1 MSRRPNDPTAGDVG
15 RIFLEKLGIKSPKEI
30 SYKSGVGVVFEMKAK
45 EDGSSVL
52 LCLPKKDFYAGLLGE
67 LAGKFYREFDGSRFT
82 ITMEGIHWLSADDI
96 FGRTIHDGNIWGTPQ
111 AGAGL
116 TVAIS
121 ACIGLTESE
130 AKSRRY
136 AYAKDAAI
144 EKAESL
150 IEEMCTDIA
159 LPTFRLGIY
168 NNALAAMDGLG
179 ALEVRSFYITGY
191 DNALAAMDGLGALEV
206 SLCGFRGASV
216 IKLRVLAEAIQ
227 AYLDTMCP
235 ETGWQIIKRT
245 DRSVGTIA
253 VLELQLSHTEPYL
266 KEDA

>member
-30 SYKSGVGVVFEMKAK
+30 SYKSGIGVVFEMKAK
-45 EDGSSVL
+45 EKGSSVL
-52 LCLPKKDFYAGLLGE
+52 LCLPKKDFYAGLLQE
-67 LAGKFYREFDGSRFT
+67 VENEFCHAFDCKRFT
-82 ITMEGIHWLSADDI
+82 ITMANIHWLSADDI
-96 FGRTIHDGNIWGTPQ
+96 FGRTIHDGNIWGTPV
-111 AGAGL
+111 AGGNATIAIAATISL
-116 TVAIS
+116 TD
-121 ACIGLTESE
+121 TE
-130 AKSRRY
+130 ARNRRY
-136 AYAKDAAI
+136 EDAKTAAI

-150 IEEMCTDIA
+150 IEEMCADIA
-159 LPTFRLGIY
+159 LP
-168 NNALAAMDGLG
+168 
-179 ALEVRSFYITGY
+179 SFYITGY

>member
-1 MSRRPNDPTAGDVG
+1 MSRRPNDPTAGVVG
-15 RIFLEKLGIKSPKEI
+15 RIFLSLLGIKTPKEI
-30 SYKSGVGVVFEMKAK
+30 SYKSGVGVVFETKAK

-52 LCLPKKDFYAGLLGE
+52 LCLPKKDFYSGLLRE
-67 LAGKFYREFDGSRFT
+67 VEYNFYRTFDDERFT
-82 ITMEGIHWLSADDI
+82 ITMENIHWLTSDDL
-96 FGRTIHDGNIWGTPQ
+96 FGRTIHDGNIWGTPV

-136 AYAKDAAI
+136 EDMKDAAI

-150 IEEMCTDIA
+150 IEEMCADTA
-159 LPTFRLGIY
+159 LPTFSLGMY
-168 NNALAAMDGLG
+168 DSALAAMDGQ
-179 ALEVRSFYITGY
+179 
-191 DNALAAMDGLGALEV
+191 GALEV
-206 SLCGFRGASV
+206 SLCGFKGV
-216 IKLRVLAEAIQ
+216 GVNKLHALAEGIQ
-227 AYLDTMCP
+227 MRLDAMCP
-235 ETGWQIIKRT
+235 EIGWQIIKRT

-253 VLELQLSHTEPYL
+253 VLELQLSHTKPYL